1 MKKVCVCVPSLL
13 VESSPMLHALPF
25 ADVSRLLHAFVGPTL
40 SSLVLYLVHIV
51 YKQYMSIDG
60 SFDVIHKCLPP
71 SILVCFFIA
80 WQHASLEY
88 NDRCHVV

>member
-60 SFDVIHKCLPP
+60 SFDVIHNYLPP

-80 WQHASLEY
+80 WQHAPLEY